1 MKIEKFSVLFVLM
14 GFLMISCNKDT
25 DVWGEYK
32 GTAHFVG
39 YRCDPNGN
47 IITKDIYDNMPEHGF
62 GTALTTIVLKRDN
75 NSSLIMQCTSIRTF
89 SEVLSY
95 QIEKNKVVCSSEDG
109 QLTIEN
115 GELSYNGS
123 YISYEPSWGGGTVA
137 IKIVVQ
143 ITASYSDGKIR

>member
-14 GFLMISCNKDT
+14 GFLMISCDKDT

-32 GTAHFVG
+32 GTAHFAG
-39 YRCDPNGN
+39 YLLDPNGN
-47 IITKDIYDNMPEHGF
+47 IIVENRYENMPEYGF
-62 GTALTTIVLKRDN
+62 GKASASIVLKRDN

-95 QIEKNKVVCSSEDG
+95 QIEKNKVICSSEDG
-109 QLTIEN
+109 ELTIEN

-143 ITASYSDGKIR
+143 ITASYSDRKIR